1 MINIFKFVLNKLF
14 NKNLSNNKFKLLE
27 LIIISCLH
35 IIFYIFENDESS
47 HFDPIYRSIQNY
59 EKSYKKSFIHSFF
72 FENEVTNMKKF
83 WNTNVK
89 NELIENNIIKNNEP
103 KIPEISIIITVYNQE
118 KCFYKALRSV
128 QNQSLK
134 NIEII
139 LVDDCSTDNS
149 LQIMENYQ
157 KNDNRIIL
165 LKNPYNYGKIKS
177 RSNAVKIAKG
187 RYILVIDGDDG
198 LATRDILNNSLNTAK
213 IGNLDVIEF
222 KMAYFINRNFK
233 RIENNLDPIDN
244 LNKRIIYQPELKY
257 KFVKIT
263 KKEKLWSY
271 LNRSICSK
279 LIKNDIFK
287 KVLDFIGLKYTQ
299 DYILIF
305 EDTIMS
311 SSLFIIS
318 NSYYLMNEPGY
329 YRSKKECIE
338 SINKKEE
345 KKCSYNNCMIRK
357 NNELDPIK
365 YLNFLLDKF
374 NSSRIVGELIYNELL
389 TIDYHF
395 DLCKRINNKFG
406 YVYMILERII
416 NHFLFLTNEQ
426 KSRIINLKY
435 RLIEKEKKMIINSIL
450 RKAL

>member
-1 MINIFKFVLNKLF
+1 MINLVKFVINKLF
-14 NKNLSNNKFKLLE
+14 NKNLSKDKFKILCI
-27 LIIISCLH
+27 IIISCLL
-35 IIFYIFENDESS
+35 ITFSLFENDKSS
-47 HFDPIYRSIQNY
+47 HLDPIYRSIKNY
-59 EKSYKKSFIHSFF
+59 EKSYKKSFIYSFF
-72 FENEVTNMKKF
+72 VENEVTKIKKF

-89 NELIENNIIKNNEP
+89 NKLIENNIIKSNES

-128 QNQSLK
+128 QNQSLQ

-139 LVDDCSTDNS
+139 LVDDYSTDNS
-149 LQIMENYQ
+149 LNIMENYQ

-165 LKNPYNYGKIKS
+165 LKNPINYGKIKS
-177 RSNAVKIAKG
+177 RSNAIKLAKG

-198 LATRDILNNSLNTAK
+198 LATRDILNNSLNIAK
-213 IGNLDVIEF
+213 LGNLDVIEF

-244 LNKRIIYQPELKY
+244 LNRRIIYQPELKY

-263 KKEKLWSY
+263 KKEKLWNY

-279 LIKNDIFK
+279 LIKNEIFK
-287 KVLDFIGLKYTQ
+287 KVLDFIGSKYTQ

-338 SINKKEE
+338 SINKKED
-345 KKCSYNNCMIRK
+345 KKCSYNNCMTMK
-357 NNELDPIK
+357 NDELDPIK

-395 DLCKRINNKFG
+395 NLCKRINNEFG

-416 NHFLFLTNEQ
+416 NHFSFLTNEQ
-426 KSRIINLKY
+426 KSRIINLKN
-435 RLIEKEKKMIINSIL
+435 RFIEKEKKNDE
-450 RKAL
+450 

>member
-1 MINIFKFVLNKLF
+1 MINLFKFALNKLF
-14 NKNLSNNKFKLLE
+14 NKNISNDKFKILN
-27 LIIISCLH
+27 IILISCLL
-35 IIFYIFENDESS
+35 ITFYLFEIDKSS
-47 HFDPIYRSIQNY
+47 HLDPIYRSIENY
-59 EKSYKKSFIHSFF
+59 EKSYKKSFMYSFF
-72 FENEVTNMKKF
+72 VENDVTKIKKF
-83 WNTNVK
+83 WNINVK
-89 NELIENNIIKNNEP
+89 NELIENNTIKNNGS
-103 KIPEISIIITVYNQE
+103 KIPEISIIITVFNQE

-149 LQIMENYQ
+149 LEIMENYQ
-157 KNDNRIIL
+157 KNDDRIIL
-165 LKNPYNYGKIKS
+165 IKNPYNYGKIRS
-177 RSNAVKIAKG
+177 RSNAVKLAKG

-198 LATRDILNNSLNTAK
+198 LATRDILYNCLTTAK

-222 KMAYFINRNFK
+222 KMAYFINRNYK

-257 KFVKIT
+257 KFIKIT
-263 KKEKLWSY
+263 KKEKLWNY

-279 LIKNDIFK
+279 LIKNYIFK
-287 KVLDFIGLKYTQ
+287 KVLDFIGSKYTQ

-338 SINKKEE
+338 SINKIED
-345 KKCSYNNCMIRK
+345 KKCSYNNGMIIK

-374 NSSRIVGELIYNELL
+374 NSSKIVGELIYSELL

-395 DLCKRINNKFG
+395 DLCKRINNEFD
-406 YVYMILERII
+406 YVYNILEKILNNFSI
-416 NHFLFLTNEQ
+416 FTYEQ
-426 KSRIINLKY
+426 KSRIINLKK
-435 RLIEKEKKMIINSIL
+435 RFIEKEKKMNINSIF
-450 RKAL
+450 RKTL

>member
-1 MINIFKFVLNKLF
+1 MINLFKFDLRRLF
-14 NKNLSNNKFKLLE
+14 NNSSNYNKFK
-27 LIIISCLH
+27 IFN
-35 IIFYIFENDESS
+35 IIFIFCLLITFCIFENNNS
-47 HFDPIYRSIQNY
+47 IYLEPVYRKIKNY
-59 EKSYKKSFIHSFF
+59 EESYKKSFLYTFF
-72 FENEVTNMKKF
+72 VENEVSKIKKF
-83 WNTNVK
+83 WSINVK
-89 NELIENNIIKNNEP
+89 NELIERSFIKNNQL
-103 KIPEISIIITVYNQE
+103 KNPEISIIITVFNQE

-149 LQIMENYQ
+149 LEIMENYQ
-157 KNDNRIIL
+157 KNDDRIIL
-165 LKNPYNYGKIKS
+165 IKNPYNYGKIKS
-177 RSNAVKIAKG
+177 RSNAVKLARG

-198 LATRDILNNSLNTAK
+198 LATRDILNNCLNTAK

-222 KMAYFINRNFK
+222 KMAYFIKRNFR

-244 LNKRIIYQPELKY
+244 LYKRIIYQPELKY

-263 KKEKLWSY
+263 QKEKLWNY

-287 KVLDFIGLKYTQ
+287 KVLDFIGSKYTQ

-311 SSLFIIS
+311 SSLFVIS

-338 SINKKEE
+338 SNNKNED
-345 KKCSYNNCMIRK
+345 KKCNYNNCMVMK

-374 NSSRIVGELIYNELL
+374 NKSRIVGELIYNELL

-395 DLCKRINNKFG
+395 DLCKRINNEFG
-406 YVYMILERII
+406 YVYKILERIL
-416 NHFLFLTNEQ
+416 NHFSFFTNEQ
-426 KSRIINLKY
+426 KSRIINLKN
-435 RLIEKEKKMIINSIL
+435 RFIQKEKKLINDSIF
-450 RKAL
+450 RKIL